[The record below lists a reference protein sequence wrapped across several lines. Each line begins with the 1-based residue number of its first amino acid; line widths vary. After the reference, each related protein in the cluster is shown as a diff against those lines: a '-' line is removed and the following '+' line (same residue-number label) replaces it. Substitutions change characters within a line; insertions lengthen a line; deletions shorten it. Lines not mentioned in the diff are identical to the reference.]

1 MKNKR
6 RMIFRIVSLLIV
18 LIIAA
23 AMFVIGRG
31 HTVYFDNKTIE
42 YKGQEYKAYHKVKVI
57 VDGKEV
63 AKLSERDRG
72 MADIMGQTLTMT
84 LEITDEKDGTP
95 HSHKV
100 TLGVPYNMDGVILNI
115 PALMAGQPEEAYLSE
130 FVITAPAV
138 EEEVETDDMDMGD
151 MGDMGTDMG
160 DDMGTDMGGDMG
172 DDMSD
177 DAGGDAGGM

>member
-6 RMIFRIVSLLIV
+6 QLIFRIAALAIV
-18 LIIAA
+18 LVIAA

-31 HTVYFDNKTIE
+31 HTIYFDNKTLE
-42 YKGQEYKAYHKVKVI
+42 YNGQEYKAYHKVKVI

-100 TLGVPYNMDGVILNI
+100 SMGVPYNMDGIIINI
-115 PALMAGQPEEAYLSE
+115 PALMAGQPEEAYMSE
-130 FVITAPAV
+130 FVIVAPEED
-138 EEEVETDDMDMGD
+138 EEEEINTDEFDMGEE
-151 MGDMGTDMG
+151 MGDI
-160 DDMGTDMGGDMG
+160 
-172 DDMSD
+172 
-177 DAGGDAGGM
+177 

>member
-6 RMIFRIVSLLIV
+6 QLIFRVAALAIV
-18 LIIAA
+18 LVIAA

-31 HTVYFDNKTIE
+31 HTIYFDNKTLE
-42 YKGQEYKAYHKVKVI
+42 YNGQEYKAYHKVKVI

-100 TLGVPYNMDGVILNI
+100 SMGVPYNMDGIIINL
-115 PALMAGQPEEAYLSE
+115 PALMAGQPEEAYMSE
-130 FVITAPAV
+130 FVIVAPEED
-138 EEEVETDDMDMGD
+138 EEEEINTDEFDMGEE
-151 MGDMGTDMG
+151 MGDI
-160 DDMGTDMGGDMG
+160 
-172 DDMSD
+172 
-177 DAGGDAGGM
+177 

>member
-6 RMIFRIVSLLIV
+6 QLIFRIAALAIV
-18 LIIAA
+18 LVIAA
-23 AMFVIGRG
+23 AMFVIDRG
-31 HTVYFDNKTIE
+31 HTIYFDNKTLE
-42 YKGQEYKAYHKVKVI
+42 YNGQEYKAYHKVKVI

-100 TLGVPYNMDGVILNI
+100 SMGVPYNMDGIIINI
-115 PALMAGQPEEAYLSE
+115 PALMAGQPEEAYMSE
-130 FVITAPAV
+130 FVIVAPEED
-138 EEEVETDDMDMGD
+138 EEEEINTDEFDMGEE
-151 MGDMGTDMG
+151 MGDI
-160 DDMGTDMGGDMG
+160 
-172 DDMSD
+172 
-177 DAGGDAGGM
+177 

>member
-6 RMIFRIVSLLIV
+6 QLIFRIAALAIV
-18 LIIAA
+18 LVIAA
-23 AMFVIGRG
+23 AMFVVGRG
-31 HTVYFDNKTIE
+31 HTIYFDNKTLE
-42 YKGQEYKAYHKVKVI
+42 YNGQEYKAYHKVKVI

-100 TLGVPYNMDGVILNI
+100 SMGVLYNMDGIIINI
-115 PALMAGQPEEAYLSE
+115 PALMAGQPEEAYMSE
-130 FVITAPAV
+130 FVIVAPEED
-138 EEEVETDDMDMGD
+138 EEEEINTDEFDMGEE
-151 MGDMGTDMG
+151 MGDI
-160 DDMGTDMGGDMG
+160 
-172 DDMSD
+172 
-177 DAGGDAGGM
+177 